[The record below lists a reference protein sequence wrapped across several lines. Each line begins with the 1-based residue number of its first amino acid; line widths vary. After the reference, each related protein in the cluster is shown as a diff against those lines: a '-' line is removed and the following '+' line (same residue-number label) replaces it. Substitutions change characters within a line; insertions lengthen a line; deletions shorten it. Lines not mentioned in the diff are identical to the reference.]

1 MRKQHTVHNKPTKS
15 RFLYGFINQVFIT
28 IKLKEVTE
36 KRQHK
41 LNTKFRWKSV
51 FFDMKVVQ
59 VR

>member
-1 MRKQHTVHNKPTKS
+1 VHNKPTKS